1 MKLSR
6 RTFLK
11 LAGTAAGSVALT
23 GLWGCAASSGA
34 SGGGGADASTKGP
47 EGANANNSQNVGAN
61 AGDRGRN
68 VRLTRYAKRFAH
80 NFCLRRCKSVL
91 EFAPCFS

>member
-23 GLWGCAASSGA
+23 GLWGCASGAASSGA

-47 EGANANNSQNVGAN
+47 EGANANSSQNVGAN
-61 AGDRGRN
+61 AGDSAGATS
-68 VRLTRYAKRFAH
+68 VSQGTPSVSLIISACAAAKV
-80 NFCLRRCKSVL
+80 C
-91 EFAPCFS
+91 